1 MRDLLL
7 PLAREEFRLHSDLFG
22 GRRFAPFPLLVAA
35 VSAATVW
42 ALDFAGTP
50 VGDIV
55 AGTHLLVL
63 GFGLYTGTA
72 GLVGSDLIERVL
84 GDRSLLLSASAY
96 LPVSKRDL
104 LGAFM
109 LKDAAYYA
117 VLFILPVGAGFAP
130 LVASGALRPVD
141 LLALPYSLSLLFA
154 AGMTVTF
161 ALIALRTRGAPASVL
176 GLAVGAAV
184 VAGWYTGY
192 LAPAW
197 NALVVF
203 DAPLAPAA
211 LSLLLGTPLVGAL
224 ALRLYDPG
232 YRRPA
237 RTRTAAFGRWQR
249 RLPDEQGLLTRTLL
263 DLGRS
268 SGGFAK
274 PVVSAAV
281 LLLLTVFLDSVA
293 AAVVG
298 VEAAPGLFYGSV
310 LGLSAFTT
318 YSWLTQFDS
327 LAEYRPFPVGI
338 EAVFRAKRVAFAIVG
353 LPPVLLAYAAAI
365 AYAGTGATDAVLG
378 LLLLLGLSAY
388 CFGLTVYLAGLDPN
402 AFLFDTVRFGL
413 FTVGVAVPVV
423 PAVLVGFVAGAG
435 TLSTGLVAGVAV
447 GALVLGVVGVALARR
462 AGPKW
467 ADAD

>member
-1 MRDLLL
+1 MRELLL

-35 VSAATVW
+35 VAGAAVW
-42 ALDFAGTP
+42 ALDVAGTP
-50 VGDIV
+50 VGDV
-55 AGTHLLVL
+55 LAGTHLVVL

-84 GDRSLLLSASAY
+84 GERSLLLSSSAY

-130 LVASGALRPVD
+130 LVASGALSPFDV
-141 LLALPYSLSLLFA
+141 LALWYSLSLLFA
-154 AGMTVTF
+154 AGMTATF
-161 ALIALRTRGAPASVL
+161 ALIALRTRGVPAPAL
-176 GLAVGAAV
+176 GIGAGAAV
-184 VAGWYTGY
+184 AAGWYAGL
-192 LAPAW
+192 LAPIW

-203 DAPLAPAA
+203 DAPLAATG
-211 LSLLLGTPLVGAL
+211 LGVLVGVPTVGAL
-224 ALRLYDPG
+224 ALRLYDPT

-237 RTRTAAFGRWQR
+237 RTRTAAFERWHR
-249 RLPDEQGLLTRTLL
+249 HLPDEQGLLTRTLL

-274 PVVSAAV
+274 PVVSAGV

-327 LAEYRPFPVGI
+327 LDEYRPFPVGV
-338 EAVFRAKRVAFAIVG
+338 EAVFRAKRVAFVIVG
-353 LPPVLLAYAAAI
+353 LPPALLAYAVAL
-365 AYAGTGATDAVLG
+365 AYAGAGAVDAVLG

-413 FTVGVAVPVV
+413 FTVGIAVPVV

-435 TLSTGLVAGVAV
+435 SLSTGLAAGVAV
-447 GALVLGVVGVALARR
+447 GAPLLGLVGTVLARR
-462 AGPKW
+462 AGSKW
-467 ADAD
+467 AA